1 MTSDEPG
8 GSPASNRLFH
18 RYSNWIVD
26 RPWLTTLL
34 IAVITAAA
42 AMGHFA
48 PGLVIDWL
56 HPTTIKEEKQRGGQ
70 ATAVDTDQV
79 EVPDVN
85 PFNVSNYNAVI
96 LVESDQIFTPNG
108 AKTIKHVVQRLEALD
123 KITTLMWMD
132 KIPTANVFGLPTPL
146 LPHETASQE
155 RFDKSREKALRNPII
170 KGQFL
175 SADAGTALLMVD
187 FDFFYVES
195 NADCIGGL
203 REFCEEAAA
212 EVSDTD
218 MKFSVTGRV
227 PLHIT
232 AMSSHEFD
240 AWKYQL
246 VGYTMILIM
255 AIILFRGIYAVLIVA
270 VAPTLGVFWTVGFL
284 PYMELQ
290 HNPFTDVL
298 LPVLVSLVGMADG
311 VHLMVHIRKERATG
325 NSVRESARKG
335 VHEVGLA
342 CALTSLTTA
351 IGFGS
356 LALASHEIVREFGW
370 CCVVGVICA
379 FISVI
384 TTIPLLSSSW
394 FGRNIHLGLEK
405 SLVDKNLSRISEV
418 IDFVLARPKTFS
430 RLAIGITVGL
440 GLLSLCLRPDE
451 RNTEGLPT
459 KAEPVVALAKMDKAL
474 GGLELA
480 RVDIGWSDQVGSDTE
495 EVLAAVTKVDDLLLT
510 EPLIGN
516 PISIR
521 NLIDSMPGDSKAANR
536 MAMLDLLPAELK
548 RAFYTPET
556 RKGNILF
563 RVQDIGIAKYGPVF
577 ERIESGLESIR
588 AAHPEF
594 TFTLGGGAVWRWE
607 NLYVIIV
614 DMIKSLASASFI
626 IFVVL
631 AVAYKSLRIGLI
643 SIIPNLF
650 PLVLSA
656 SFLVVTGQYLEFV
669 SVCAFTICLGIAV
682 DDTIHFLTR
691 YKEELAKTDDENTAI
706 RNAFTGVGTAL
717 IMTTLVLLSGFITVA
732 FGDAREVRIFAS
744 LGGITIGSALLG
756 DLLFLPALLSRYAR
770 PRSHVTDGKP
780 EGVSTQV

>member
-1 MTSDEPG
+1 MTSEEIG

-18 RYSNWIVD
+18 RWSNWIVD
-26 RPWLTTLL
+26 WPWLTLAL
-34 IAVITAAA
+34 IAAITAAA

-48 PGLVIDWL
+48 PGMVTDWL
-56 HPTTIKEEKQRGGQ
+56 HPTTIKEEKKQGGGS
-70 ATAVDTDQV
+70 TSDEQV

-85 PFNVSNYNAVI
+85 PFSVSNYHAAI
-96 LVESDQIFTPNG
+96 LVESDQLFTPQG
-108 AKTIKHVVQRLEALD
+108 AKTLKHVVQRLESLD
-123 KITTLMWMD
+123 RVSFLMWMD
-132 KIPTANVFGLPTPL
+132 KIPTANIFGLPTPL

-155 RFDKSREKALRNPII
+155 RFDKAREKALRNPII

-175 SADAGTALLMVD
+175 SADAKTLLLMVN

-195 NADCIGGL
+195 NADCIANL
-203 REFCEEAAA
+203 RKVAEEAAA
-212 EVSDTD
+212 EISDVE
-218 MKFSVTGRV
+218 MQFSVTGHV

-232 AMSSHEFD
+232 AMAAHEFD
-240 AWKYQL
+240 TWKYQL
-246 VGYTMILIM
+246 IGYLMISLM
-255 AIILFRGIYAVLIVA
+255 AIILFRGFSAVLIVA
-270 VAPTLGVFWTVGFL
+270 IAPALGVFWTVGFL
-284 PYMELQ
+284 PYFELQ
-290 HNPFTDVL
+290 YNPFTDVL
-298 LPVLVSLVGMADG
+298 LPVLVSLVGLADG
-311 VHLMVHIRKERATG
+311 VHLMVHIRKERAAG
-325 NSVRESARKG
+325 KSVRQAARLG

-356 LALASHEIVREFGW
+356 LALASHEVVREFGW
-370 CCVVGVICA
+370 CCVIGVVCA

-394 FGRNIHLGLEK
+394 LGRNIHRGLDK
-405 SLVDKNLSRISEV
+405 SLVDKNLSRISEL
-418 IDFVLARPKTFS
+418 IDYVLSKPRMFS

-440 GLLSLCLRPDE
+440 GFLSLCLRPDE

-459 KAEPVVALAKMDKAL
+459 NAEPVVALAKMDKAL

-480 RVDIGWSDQVGSDTE
+480 RIDIGWSKDVDSDSQ
-495 EVLAAVTKVDDLLLT
+495 EVLTALTKVDDLLRT

-521 NLIDSMPGDSKAANR
+521 NLIDSLPGDSQAANR
-536 MAMLDLLPAELK
+536 MAMLELLPAELK

-556 RKGNILF
+556 RQGKVLF

-577 ERIESGLESIR
+577 ERVDTGLKAIQEE
-588 AAHPEF
+588 HPEF
-594 TFTLGGGAVWRWE
+594 TFALGGGAVWRWE

-614 DMIKSLASASFI
+614 DMVKSLASASFI
-626 IFVVL
+626 IFIVL
-631 AVAYKSLRIGLI
+631 SLAYRSLRIGLI

-669 SVCAFTICLGIAV
+669 GVCAFTICLGIAV

-691 YKEELAKTDDENTAI
+691 YKEELDKTQDEHLAI

-717 IMTTLVLLSGFITVA
+717 IMTTLVLLAGFVTVA

-756 DLLFLPALLSRYAR
+756 DLLFLPALLA
-770 PRSHVTDGKP
+770 TFAKP
-780 EGVSTQV
+780 KT

>member
-8 GSPASNRLFH
+8 GSPASDRLFH

-42 AMGHFA
+42 SLGHFA
-48 PGLVIDWL
+48 PGVITDWL
-56 HPTTIKEEKQRGGQ
+56 HPTNVKEETQRVARANSGS
-70 ATAVDTDQV
+70 TDEI

-85 PFNVSNYNAVI
+85 PFSVANYHAAI
-96 LVESDQIFTPNG
+96 LVESDHLFTPEG
-108 AKTIKHVVQRLEALD
+108 AKTLKHVVQRLEELD
-123 KITTLMWMD
+123 RVSSLMWMEE
-132 KIPTANVFGLPTPL
+132 IPTANIFGLPTPL

-155 RFDKSREKALRNPII
+155 RFDNAREKALRNPII

-175 SADAGTALLMVD
+175 SADARTALIMVN

-203 REFCEEAAA
+203 TKVAEEAAA
-212 EVSDTD
+212 EVSDVDTN
-218 MKFSVTGRV
+218 FSVTGRI

-232 AMSSHEFD
+232 AMSAHEFD
-240 AWKYQL
+240 AWMYQV
-246 VGYTMILIM
+246 VGYVMILIM
-255 AIILFRGIYAVLIVA
+255 AIILFRGVFTVLIVA
-270 VAPTLGVFWTVGFL
+270 VAPALGVYWTIGFL
-284 PYMELQ
+284 PYLELQ
-290 HNPFTDVL
+290 YNPFTDEL

-325 NSVRESARKG
+325 TSVRESARMG

-356 LALASHEIVREFGW
+356 LVLASHVTVQEFGW
-370 CCVVGVICA
+370 CCVLGVICA

-394 FGRNIHLGLEK
+394 LGRNIHLGLEK
-405 SLVDKNLSRISEV
+405 SLIDKNLSRISVV
-418 IDFVLARPKTFS
+418 IDYVLARSKTFS

-459 KAEPVVALAKMDKAL
+459 RAEPVVALAKMDKAL

-480 RVDIGWSDQVGSDTE
+480 RVDIQWSDQIDSGAE
-495 EVLAAVTKVDDLLLT
+495 EVLAAVTKVDDLLNT

-521 NLIDSMPGDSKAANR
+521 NLIDSMPGDTNAANR
-536 MAMLDLLPAELK
+536 MAMLELLPAELK

-556 RKGNILF
+556 RQGNILF

-577 ERIESGLESIR
+577 ERIDAGLETIR
-588 AAHPEF
+588 EAHPEF
-594 TFTLGGGAVWRWE
+594 SFTLGGRAVWRWE

-614 DMIKSLASASFI
+614 DMVKSLASASFI
-626 IFVVL
+626 IFIVL
-631 AVAYKSLRIGLI
+631 SLAYRSLRIGLI

-656 SFLVVTGQYLEFV
+656 SYLVVTGQYLEFV
-669 SVCAFTICLGIAV
+669 SVCSFTICLGIAV

-691 YKEELAKTDDENTAI
+691 YKEELEKTDDEHLAI

-717 IMTTLVLLSGFITVA
+717 IMTTLVLLSGFVTVA

-756 DLLFLPALLSRYAR
+756 DLLFLPALLARY
-770 PRSHVTDGKP
+770 SSKNSLP
-780 EGVSTQV
+780 EVLE